1 MLFRKKTIRK
11 AENERLAQIIYAVK
25 QELDRYEYIVANSV
39 EPSQEIQADLKKK
52 RAKYMFL
59 LKEARYRKLNSEQNM

>member
-11 AENERLAQIIYAVK
+11 AENERLVQLIHAAK
-25 QELDRYEYIVANSV
+25 QDLDRYEYIVKNSL

-59 LKEARYRKLNSEQNM
+59 LKEARYREINGDHKK

>member
-1 MLFRKKTIRK
+1 MLFRKKTIQK
-11 AENERLAQIIYAVK
+11 AENERLAQIIHAVK

-59 LKEARYRKLNSEQNM
+59 LKEARYRKLNSEQNT

>member
-1 MLFRKKTIRK
+1 MLFRKKAIRK
-11 AENERLAQIIYAVK
+11 AENERLAQIIHAVK

-59 LKEARYRKLNSEQNM
+59 LKEARYRKINGD